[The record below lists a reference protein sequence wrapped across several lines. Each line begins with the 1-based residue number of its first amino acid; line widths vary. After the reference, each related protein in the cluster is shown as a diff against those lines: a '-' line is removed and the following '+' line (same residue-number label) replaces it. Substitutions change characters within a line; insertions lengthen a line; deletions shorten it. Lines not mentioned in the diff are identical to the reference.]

1 MHILVIK
8 NKNECV
14 IPYIN
19 KTFKH
24 KKTNVILNISIKIRR
39 EMRCKMSNKF
49 DGKEQGISVK
59 VNVNTTELDSAIE
72 KVGILK
78 EKISANGKVLI
89 IQAKCLMNKEKIKEE
104 ETRIKDI
111 TGMKVCIVNGNYEI
125 VGLV

>member
-39 EMRCKMSNKF
+39 KMSNKF
-49 DGKEQGISVK
+49 DGKEQGISMK

-78 EKISANGKVLI
+78 EKISENGKVLI

-111 TGMKVCIVNGNYEI
+111 TGMKVCIVNGNYEF